1 MRMLVSQEEGLIFA
15 VYWLACWQYSR
26 VSVAFLAWHELVLE
40 HARLCLNELCRAIL
54 PSLPC
59 GAEVSVLTLF
69 SGDWVFPRA
78 EVVGAPHSSGLISQY
93 LKVINSS

>member
-40 HARLCLNELCRAIL
+40 HARLCLDELCRAIL
-54 PSLPC
+54 HSFSC
-59 GAEVSVLTLF
+59 EAEVSVLTLF
-69 SGDWVFPRA
+69 SGAWAFSCA

>member
-40 HARLCLNELCRAIL
+40 HARLSLNELCRTIL

-59 GAEVSVLTLF
+59 GAEVSVFTLF
-69 SGDWVFPRA
+69 RVTGFSLAQRLLALLTPRLRFLSA
-78 EVVGAPHSSGLISQY
+78 
-93 LKVINSS
+93 